1 MAAVRFINDFWST
14 NVNALKQT
22 FGPGLRFLDRWF
34 PVHPL
39 LVMNSQK
46 QAN

>member
-1 MAAVRFINDFWST
+1 MRFINDFWST

-22 FGPGLRFLDRWF
+22 FGPGLRFLDRWL